1 MIFSRQARLLTL
13 CSALSTSAFT
23 VSRDVSRTSSQLN
36 VQSTDTRGK
45 GFGVLQ
51 EESTSVEKESEHAQ
65 QEQLELATMDT
76 EQVKEKLLDLLPRMT
91 GTPEESRLVEAYVNT
106 LEERYTPVQTLDF
119 LNFAMCGEWQ
129 LLFSTNFAGGPRPN
143 FRLRELFQR
152 VEADNLE
159 GIVTNEATWD
169 LAEDGPTFEST
180 GTFSVKCSYQINQ
193 GSRMVMELED
203 HVLSPA
209 RGSKLPQDVPALVGL
224 LHRIM
229 PKELFDPNDHA
240 MDTTYLDGDT
250 RIVRMTGPKFEGVRD
265 IFIRRG
271 RMEINPTKAID
282 TGTGVWS

>member
-1 MIFSRQARLLTL
+1 MIFSRQALLLTL

-36 VQSTDTRGK
+36 VASTDTRGN

-51 EESTSVEKESEHAQ
+51 EEGTSVKKEVGKAQ
-65 QEQLELATMDT
+65 QEELELATMNAM
-76 EQVKEKLLDLLPRMT
+76 QVKEKLLDLLPRMT

-106 LEERYTPVQTLDF
+106 LEGKYTPVQTLDF
-119 LNFAMCGEWQ
+119 LNLAMCGEWQ
-129 LLFSTNFAGGPRPN
+129 LLFSTNFAGGPKPN

-152 VEADNLE
+152 VETNNLE
-159 GIVTNEATWD
+159 GSVTNEATWD
-169 LAEDGPTFEST
+169 LAEGGSTFEST

-193 GSRMVMELED
+193 GARMVMKLED
-203 HVLSPA
+203 HVLKPA
-209 RGSKLPQDVPALVGL
+209 HGSKLPQDVPALVGL

-240 MDTTYLDGDT
+240 MDTTYLDGDM
-250 RIVRMTGPKFEGVRD
+250 RIARMTGPKFEGVRD

-271 RMEINPTKAID
+271 SMQINPTKQ
-282 TGTGVWS
+282 